1 MTGRD
6 YLASSRWNKTVHGW
20 PDLAADGD
28 VLRYGGTDG
37 EDEDAGNQKGQDVSV
52 HSKRRHSNLC
62 VRKVQEA
69 QLAQLYE

>member
-1 MTGRD
+1 MDGRI
-6 YLASSRWNKTVHGW
+6 LRRMVMF
-20 PDLAADGD
+20 
-28 VLRYGGTDG
+28 LRYGGTDG

-69 QLAQLYE
+69 QLAHLYE